1 MEFSKGLI
9 YEDVEFYSKSFEE
22 YKTGEND
29 LLYLDPP
36 YFGTLATYNENNGW
50 KIDDEKKLYDFCE
63 ELNKRNIKFG
73 ISNMFSSK
81 NTPNKML
88 IEWCNKNK
96 WNVYDFKE
104 MKYSAC
110 GKINEN
116 AREVFITNY

>member
-1 MEFSKGLI
+1 ML
-9 YEDVEFYSKSFEE
+9 
-22 YKTGEND
+22 
-29 LLYLDPP
+29 
-36 YFGTLATYNENNGW
+36 
-50 KIDDEKKLYDFCE
+50 
-63 ELNKRNIKFG
+63 
-73 ISNMFSSK
+73 SSK

-116 AREVFITNY
+116 AREVFITNYEIE